1 MIRDY
6 GQAVADL
13 QNLIHL
19 LSEEVDKKM
28 NLSVKSDKA
37 DLANELRQ
45 ARLKLLEM
53 EEFTR
58 NETPLNMYLIL

>member
-28 NLSVKSDKA
+28 YPSVKSDKA